1 MYILLALI
9 GACALGIAAHFLIGD
24 RELRGVALTPAI
36 ATAVSAITYTG
47 LQWSGVGED
56 SIWLWLASVL
66 GAPVVA
72 ALATVAITGMRKR
85 SDAAS
90 RAALG
95 I

>member
-36 ATAVSAITYTG
+36 ATAVSAVLYTG
-47 LQWSGVGED
+47 LQWAGVGEE
-56 SIWLWLASVL
+56 SIWLWLATVL
-66 GAPVVA
+66 GAPLIA
-72 ALATVAITGMRKR
+72 ALATVAITATRKR
-85 SDAAS
+85 TDAQK
-90 RAALG
+90 RTALG

>member
-36 ATAVSAITYTG
+36 ATAVSAITYTAM
-47 LQWSGVGED
+47 QWSGVGED

-72 ALATVAITGMRKR
+72 GMATVAITGMRKR
-85 SDAAS
+85 SDAQS

>member
-9 GACALGIAAHFLIGD
+9 GACALGIGAHYLIGG
-24 RELRGVALTPAI
+24 RELRGVAVTPGI
-36 ATAVSAITYTG
+36 ATAVSAIVYTA
-47 LQWSGVGED
+47 LQWAGIGED

-66 GAPVVA
+66 GAVVVA
-72 ALATVAITGMRKR
+72 VIATVAIVGVRR
-85 SDAAS
+85 RADAEA

>member
-9 GACALGIAAHFLIGD
+9 GACALGIAAHFLIPD
-24 RELRGVALTPAI
+24 RQLRGVALVPAI

-47 LQWSGVGED
+47 LQWAGVGEE

-66 GAPVVA
+66 GAAVIAGLA
-72 ALATVAITGMRKR
+72 ALALTVLRKR
-85 SDAAS
+85 SDAEA
-90 RAALG
+90 RVALG

>member
-9 GACALGIAAHFLIGD
+9 GACALGIAAHFLIPD
-24 RELRGVALTPAI
+24 RQLRGVALAPAI

-47 LQWSGVGED
+47 MQWAGVGED

-66 GAPVVA
+66 GAAVLA
-72 ALATVAITGMRKR
+72 GLATLAVTGLRTR
-85 SDAAS
+85 SDAEAS
-90 RAALG
+90 AALG

>member
-9 GACALGIAAHFLIGD
+9 GACALGIAAHFMIGD
-24 RELRGVALTPAI
+24 RDLRGVALTPAI
-36 ATAVSAITYTG
+36 VTAVSAVTYTA
-47 LQWSGVGED
+47 LQWAGVGED

-72 ALATVAITGMRKR
+72 ALATIVVTGIRKR
-85 SDAAS
+85 ADAQN

>member
-9 GACALGIAAHFLIGD
+9 GACVLGIAAHFMIDG

-36 ATAVSAITYTG
+36 ATAVAAAVYTG
-47 LQWSGVGED
+47 LQWLGVGED

-66 GAPVVA
+66 GSVVVA
-72 ALATVAITGMRKR
+72 AALTIAIVAWRRR
-85 SDAAS
+85 SDAA
-90 RAALG
+90 AKVALG

>member
-9 GACALGIAAHFLIGD
+9 GACVLGIAAHYLIGG
-24 RELRGVALTPAI
+24 RELRGVAVTPAI
-36 ATAVSAITYTG
+36 ATALAAAIYTG
-47 LQWSGVGED
+47 MQWLGVGED

-66 GAPVVA
+66 GSVLIA
-72 ALATVAITGMRKR
+72 AAATVAIVAVRRR
-85 SDAAS
+85 SDASA

>member
-9 GACALGIAAHFLIGD
+9 GACALGIAVHFLIAGRD
-24 RELRGVALTPAI
+24 LRGVALAPAI
-36 ATAVSAITYTG
+36 ATAVSAVAYTG
-47 LQWSGVGED
+47 LQWAGVGED

-66 GAPVVA
+66 GAAVVA
-72 ALATVAITGMRKR
+72 ALATAGITALRKR
-85 SDAAS
+85 SDAEG

>member
-24 RELRGVALTPAI
+24 RELRGVALTPSI
-36 ATAVSAITYTG
+36 ATAVSAITYTA
-47 LQWSGVGED
+47 LQWAGVGED

-66 GAPVVA
+66 GAPIVA
-72 ALATVAITGMRKR
+72 ALATLALTRLRKR
-85 SDAAS
+85 SDAQN

>member
-9 GACALGIAAHFLIGD
+9 GACVLGIAAHFMIDG

-36 ATAVSAITYTG
+36 ATAVSAAVYTG
-47 LQWSGVGED
+47 LQWLGVGED

-66 GAPVVA
+66 GSVVVA
-72 ALATVAITGMRKR
+72 AALTIAIVAWRRR
-85 SDAAS
+85 SDAA
-90 RAALG
+90 AKVALG